1 MANRGNFSQGGGPPG
16 DLMIRVSVKPHP
28 VWKREGYDI
37 LGDVDITVP
46 LAVLGGTIQIET
58 LDGPV
63 GIRIPA
69 GTNSGDK

>member
-1 MANRGNFSQGGGPPG
+1 
-16 DLMIRVSVKPHP
+16 MIRVVVKPHP

-46 LAVLGGTIQIET
+46 LAVLGGTIQVET
-58 LDGPV
+58 LDGPL